1 MQSFVQ
7 SRKAINFDLSD
18 ALLKENY
25 PSKNYK
31 KGWND
36 IKIFLEDNQFEH
48 RQYSGYVSKDS
59 ISMTDV
65 GSIIDDMSD
74 IFDWLRKYV
83 LEFDVTIVGNE
94 YSFLDRIQKENRL
107 YL

>member
-1 MQSFVQ
+1 MNS
-7 SRKAINFDLSD
+7 SKTRKAINFDLSD

-31 KGWND
+31 KGWGD
-36 IKIFLEDNQFEH
+36 IKLFLENYQFTH
-48 RQYSGYVSKDS
+48 RQYSGYVSKEG

-65 GSIIDDMSD
+65 GSIIDDMV
-74 IFDWLRKYV
+74 IHYNWLRKCV

-94 YSFLDRIQKENRL
+94 YSFLDRIQKENSL